1 MKSKEEYRKIG
12 SVETRAI
19 EECSELIHILCK
31 IDRFGIDNYNPY
43 HPEKNN
49 RQDLLIEIED
59 VEYICRELRKTYNL

>member
-12 SVETRAI
+12 SIPTRAI

-43 HPEKNN
+43 DPEKDN
-49 RQDLLIEIED
+49 RDNLRTEIED
-59 VEYICRELRKTYNL
+59 VEFVCKELRELYNL